1 MNIKEYKMD
10 KNIII
15 EYVYFLNYIGFD
27 NHIINLL
34 EFFDNYKSDIK
45 YILEI
50 SNLYPQYN
58 KIIQKKLNKYIF
70 NKKEL
75 DELENIYQISN
86 YDLYFIIKDKED
98 KIKDVK
104 LSIILEN
111 INNLNKFDYDNIY
124 GLKYKYKEIKEF
136 PKEINNL
143 TNLQTLYLSYNQISI
158 IPDTLWSVPAEKG
171 FSLFLPKEISNLT
184 NLQTLD
190 LNNNQISIIPKK

>member
-1 MNIKEYKMD
+1 MITIKSNDNKYFKIEKEKLIKIEYFKKYLSDQYNDNKEIIELDYNSNIIDCFIDNIDDYKKNKID

-15 EYVYFLNYIGFD
+15 EYIYFLNYIGFD
-27 NHIINLL
+27 KNIINLL
-34 EFFDNYKSDIK
+34 EFFNDYKSDIK

-86 YDLYFIIKDKED
+86 YELYFIIKDKED

-104 LSIILEN
+104 LSIVFEN

-124 GLKYKYKEIKEF
+124 GLKY
-136 PKEINNL
+136 
-143 TNLQTLYLSYNQISI
+143 TL
-158 IPDTLWSVPAEKG
+158 
-171 FSLFLPKEISNLT
+171 
-184 NLQTLD
+184 
-190 LNNNQISIIPKK
+190 KK

>member
-1 MNIKEYKMD
+1 MD

-34 EFFDNYKSDIK
+34 EFFNDYKSDLK

-104 LSIILEN
+104 LSIVFEN
-111 INNLNKFDYDNIY
+111 IDNLNKFDYDNIY
-124 GLKYKYKEIKEF
+124 GLKYIFKKIKEF
-136 PKEINNL
+136 
-143 TNLQTLYLSYNQISI
+143 
-158 IPDTLWSVPAEKG
+158 
-171 FSLFLPKEISNLT
+171 PKEISNLT

-190 LNNNQISIIPKK
+190 LSYNKISIIPKEIVI